1 MIYLDDV
8 NAVQP
13 IIDRIVQINHG
24 NEEKI
29 SAALSG
35 LLVYTILQHYPD
47 STFEWICLS
56 EILSMYSYNR

>member
-47 STFEWICLS
+47 STFE
-56 EILSMYSYNR
+56 